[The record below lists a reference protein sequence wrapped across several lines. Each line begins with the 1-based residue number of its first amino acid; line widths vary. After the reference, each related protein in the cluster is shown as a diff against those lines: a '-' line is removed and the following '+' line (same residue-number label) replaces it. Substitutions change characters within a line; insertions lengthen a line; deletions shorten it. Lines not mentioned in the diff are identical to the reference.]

1 MASFWLQ
8 NLVAYSLQI
17 ATLAAAGAVLL
28 RLLRIRVPNI
38 RVFCGQALI
47 VACLLLPAIQPRLPG
62 KISSATV
69 RVSTGPGTVVESRQ
83 RSNSMPFPI
92 TTVVLFLVG
101 TGILVRAGM
110 LGLGCWRVR
119 RYRRTSTIM
128 PGAFENLQRR
138 LGAVADFRVSSDVPG
153 PVTFGFLRPVIF
165 LPESCVL
172 NESIA
177 CHELVHV
184 RRRDWLFTV
193 AEECILSVFWF
204 HPAM

>member
-17 ATLAAAGAVLL
+17 AILAAGGAVLL

-38 RVFCGQALI
+38 RVFCRQALI
-47 VACLLLPAIQPRLPG
+47 VAGLLLRAIQPRLPG

-92 TTVVLFLVG
+92 TTVVLLLVG
-101 TGILVRAGM
+101 AGILVRAGM

-128 PGAFENLQRR
+128 PGACETLQRR
-138 LGAVADFRVSSDVPG
+138 LGAVTDFRVSSYAPG
-153 PVTFGFLRPVIF
+153 
-165 LPESCVL
+165 
-172 NESIA
+172 A
-177 CHELVHV
+177 
-184 RRRDWLFTV
+184 
-193 AEECILSVFWF
+193 
-204 HPAM
+204 